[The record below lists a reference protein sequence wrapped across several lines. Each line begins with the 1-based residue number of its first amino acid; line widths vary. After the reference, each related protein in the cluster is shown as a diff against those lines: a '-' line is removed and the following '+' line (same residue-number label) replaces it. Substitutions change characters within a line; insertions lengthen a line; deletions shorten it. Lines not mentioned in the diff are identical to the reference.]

1 MRGADGLQWMFGE
14 EKQDGGGELICVL
27 YAGVRKGSVSSS
39 LTSTMSAMLF
49 QSGMRTLR

>member
-1 MRGADGLQWMFGE
+1 MFGE